1 MSDILQEIVSKR
13 KQTVEQLKI
22 IVPMA
27 AWEMMP
33 LFSKECISLKETLLD
48 NNSTG
53 IIAEFK
59 RASPSKGVINDKAN
73 IFETIYGYENNGA
86 AAVSILT
93 EPVFFNGNNDDILSV
108 AESLTIPILRKDF
121 ILEEYQVME
130 SKAIGADV
138 ILLIAACLS
147 PKEVK
152 RLAAFAKGFGLEVL
166 LEIHNEKELGHI
178 CDETELIGI
187 NNRNLKTFE
196 VNIDTSIQLINKIP
210 TGKLVIAESGIS
222 NVETI
227 VTLKQAGFKGFL
239 IGETF
244 MKQPDPAI
252 AFAEFIKSLAPS

>member
-1 MSDILQEIVSKR
+1 MSDILEEIVSKR
-13 KQTVEQLKI
+13 RQTVEQLKAI
-22 IVPMA
+22 IPMGS
-27 AWEMMP
+27 WEMMP
-33 LFSKECISLKETLLD
+33 LFSRECISLRENLL
-48 NNSTG
+48 NEKLTG

-59 RASPSKGVINDKAN
+59 RASPSRGVINDKAN
-73 IFETIYGYENNGA
+73 IFETIYGYERNGA
-86 AAVSILT
+86 SGVSILT

-108 AESLTIPILRKDF
+108 AESLTIPVLRKDF
-121 ILEEYQVME
+121 IFEEYQLME

-147 PKEVK
+147 PAEVK
-152 RLAAFAKGFGLEVL
+152 RLAAFAKGLGLEVL
-166 LEIHNEKELGHI
+166 LEIHNERELSHI
-178 CDETELIGI
+178 CDETDLIGI

-196 VNIDTSIQLINKIP
+196 VNINTSRQLINKIP

-244 MKQPDPAI
+244 MKQPHPAI
-252 AFAEFIKSLAPS
+252 AFAEFVKSLAPS